1 VSSPLTMQYLQA
13 SGGGLS
19 LERLL
24 EVAHATG
31 ELVLTCR
38 NLKSFP
44 KHRCKNDLK
53 DTVSVDLSRNKLT
66 ELPQECT
73 DYFSLE
79 RLVLY
84 HNTIRSIPDSIVYLQ
99 SLQFLDLSR
108 NQLSYLPIS
117 ICELPLQALVVNNNR
132 LVSLPEEIGKM
143 STLMKLDVS
152 CNEITHLPVQIGDLT
167 SLKVLNLRRNH
178 LQEIPIEISYLQ
190 LRTLDLSGNRI
201 VSLPVEL
208 RFMTSVVNLNL
219 GENPLT
225 CPLANLVSRG
235 KIHVFKYLEI
245 QAIKEDRKRGVLT
258 DGDYRRSYRKTTAQL
273 NDFRFASGF
282 GADARRKRHTA
293 DSGYGSEQPLDRRWS
308 QEFNQEV
315 DHHHPSN
322 ADDTRRIMMRAA
334 AAQRSPNSRLQ
345 AVTVASPAASATSNS
360 NQNNPTEIASTSGPA
375 RGRGILNNSLQTS
388 LGGHPPPTSVNP
400 TPLTSTGST
409 TSSTASSSGYSSITG
424 AETTSGPNISVSGGL
439 GLGNR
444 GVNPAGGSEYAC
456 SNSASPNSST
466 ASHTTVPVPSVSSSS
481 TESSKSGTCRI
492 IPIIKEKPTV
502 PQPQSSNGNLGLPK
516 STSTS
521 NTVDTVDSSNHNKP
535 KTSSCSNGS
544 TGDQPDDYE
553 KEERRRAA
561 QRVLGKQGPQST
573 TTNVTPGSKLL
584 KSALPSPSASY
595 KQAIMQ
601 KTTHSKPSNSM
612 LPLPNALNQNQNNSS
627 NSTST
632 SNAPSSN
639 VVASSKIY
647 QQHQRENQTHT
658 GPSNPRQ
665 FKEQQQLRQR
675 NHEAN
680 EQNGGGGHGGGHHY
694 QQPRLTASA
703 LARMQQLQGAEP
715 SALPTTTTRSLYDVK
730 AMQKEA
736 VLSYVKAKQS
746 SPSRSVAG
754 RGSQPDLPGT
764 TKNGGLSNGGRAAST
779 TSIPQ
784 PSPTGNNTSS
794 IIKSLGKL
802 KMETTASN
810 GHHNA
815 GRSNNSMTSSSNSL
829 HGGHGPVHRRHDVE
843 KSATADAHINQ
854 LRLEI
859 ETRLRITMPED
870 ISAALAD
877 GVILCHVANHV
888 RPRAVPSIH
897 VPSPSVPKLNTAK
910 CRRNVENFL
919 LACRKI
925 GVREDLICSPSDILE
940 PRKQGSVRVAI
951 SVSELLRFHY
961 NRS

>member
-53 DTVSVDLSRNKLT
+53 DTVAVDLSRNKLT

-360 NQNNPTEIASTSGPA
+360 NQNNQTEIASSGPA
-375 RGRGILNNSLQTS
+375 RSRGILNNSHQTS
-388 LGGHPPPTSVNP
+388 IGHPPPTSVNP

-424 AETTSGPNISVSGGL
+424 AETPGPNISVSGGL
-439 GLGNR
+439 GLGSSR
-444 GVNPAGGSEYAC
+444 VNPAGSEYAC
-456 SNSASPNSST
+456 SSASPNSST
-466 ASHTTVPVPSVSSSS
+466 ASHTVPVPSVSSSS

-492 IPIIKEKPTV
+492 IPIIKEKPAV

-516 STSTS
+516 SSTS
-521 NTVDTVDSSNHNKP
+521 NTVDTVDSSNHIKP

-544 TGDQPDDYE
+544 AGDQPDDYE

-601 KTTHSKPSNSM
+601 KTTHSKPNSM
-612 LPLPNALNQNQNNSS
+612 LPLPNALNQNNNSS
-627 NSTST
+627 NTST
-632 SNAPSSN
+632 SNAPSSS
-639 VVASSKIY
+639 VAASSKIY
-647 QQHQRENQTHT
+647 QQHRENQTHT

-680 EQNGGGGHGGGHHY
+680 EQNGGGHHY

-961 NRS
+961 NRA

>member
-1 VSSPLTMQYLQA
+1 MTSTSDGGRGHRVSSPLTMQYLQA

-24 EVAHATG
+24 DVAHATG

-53 DTVSVDLSRNKLT
+53 DTVAVDLSRNKLT

-360 NQNNPTEIASTSGPA
+360 NQNNQTEIASSGPA
-375 RGRGILNNSLQTS
+375 RSRSILNNSLQTS
-388 LGGHPPPTSVNP
+388 IGHPPPTSVNP

-424 AETTSGPNISVSGGL
+424 AETPGPNISVSGGL
-439 GLGNR
+439 GLGSSR
-444 GVNPAGGSEYAC
+444 VNPAGSEYAC
-456 SNSASPNSST
+456 SSASPNSST
-466 ASHTTVPVPSVSSSS
+466 ASHTVPVPSVSSSS

-492 IPIIKEKPTV
+492 IPIIKEKPAV

-516 STSTS
+516 SSTS
-521 NTVDTVDSSNHNKP
+521 ITVDTVDSSNHIKP

-544 TGDQPDDYE
+544 AGDQPDDYE
-553 KEERRRAA
+553 KEERRRAS
-561 QRVLGKQGPQST
+561 QRVLGKQG
-573 TTNVTPGSKLL
+573 
-584 KSALPSPSASY
+584 
-595 KQAIMQ
+595 
-601 KTTHSKPSNSM
+601 
-612 LPLPNALNQNQNNSS
+612 
-627 NSTST
+627 
-632 SNAPSSN
+632 
-639 VVASSKIY
+639 
-647 QQHQRENQTHT
+647 
-658 GPSNPRQ
+658 Q

-680 EQNGGGGHGGGHHY
+680 EQNGGGHHY

-764 TKNGGLSNGGRAAST
+764 AKNGGLSNGGRAAST

-802 KMETTASN
+802 KMESTASN

-815 GRSNNSMTSSSNSL
+815 GRSNNSMTTSSNSL

-961 NRS
+961 NRA

>member
-1 VSSPLTMQYLQA
+1 MGSL
-13 SGGGLS
+13 GGNNCLS

-38 NLKSFP
+38 NLKTFP
-44 KHRCKNDLK
+44 KHRCKYDLK
-53 DTVSVDLSRNKLT
+53 DTVTVDLSRNKLS
-66 ELPQECT
+66 ELPPECT

-79 RLVLY
+79 KLVLY
-84 HNTIRSIPDSIVYLQ
+84 HNTIRTIPDSVVYLQ
-99 SLQFLDLSR
+99 SLRFLDLSR
-108 NQLSYLPIS
+108 NQLSYLPTA

-143 STLMKLDVS
+143 STLMELDAS
-152 CNEITHLPVQIGDLT
+152 CNEITHLPVQIGDL
-167 SLKVLNLRRNH
+167 SALKVLDLRRNH

-190 LRTLDLSGNRI
+190 LSTLDLSGNRI
-201 VSLPVEL
+201 TTLPVEL
-208 RFMTSVVNLNL
+208 RFMTTVVSLNL

-225 CPLANLVSRG
+225 YPPANLVSRG

-308 QEFNQEV
+308 QEFNQEA

-334 AAQRSPNSRLQ
+334 NCQRSPR
-345 AVTVASPAASATSNS
+345 AV
-360 NQNNPTEIASTSGPA
+360 PTAPTASTSTAANSTNPISSQTGGGLPLPA
-375 RGRGILNNSLQTS
+375 SMEAVIRNRMTSSSAVNSST
-388 LGGHPPPTSVNP
+388 GA
-400 TPLTSTGST
+400 PLTNAGAPMTSAGST
-409 TSSTASSSGYSSITG
+409 TSSTGSSSGYSSINN
-424 AETTSGPNISVSGGL
+424 ETSHSQSGGS
-439 GLGNR
+439 N
-444 GVNPAGGSEYAC
+444 NNNIDYAC
-456 SNSASPNSST
+456 HLPQPMNNSRA
-466 ASHTTVPVPSVSSSS
+466 VPIPSVSSSS
-481 TESSKSGTCRI
+481 TESSSGNCRI
-492 IPIIKEKPTV
+492 IPIIKEKPMV
-502 PQPQSSNGNLGLPK
+502 PQPQGNQSSNIQNNIHQNGVKPNENESVDGRNI
-516 STSTS
+516 TVS
-521 NTVDTVDSSNHNKP
+521 NNGD
-535 KTSSCSNGS
+535 CSE
-544 TGDQPDDYE
+544 DYE

-561 QRVLGKQGPQST
+561 QRVLGKQGPAPP
-573 TTNVTPGSKLL
+573 TPPTKLL
-584 KSALPSPSASY
+584 KSQLPSPSASY
-595 KQAIMQ
+595 KQAMQ
-601 KTTHSKPSNSM
+601 RNSSHSKPNSM
-612 LPLPNALNQNQNNSS
+612 LPLPNAPNTHPTVQPALPHRQFSMQTTDANTGGG
-627 NSTST
+627 STSF
-632 SNAPSSN
+632 
-639 VVASSKIY
+639 
-647 QQHQRENQTHT
+647 
-658 GPSNPRQ
+658 RQ
-665 FKEQQQLRQR
+665 FKDRDQQQLRLQQHQQLQQR
-675 NHEAN
+675 ISGHHRNN
-680 EQNGGGGHGGGHHY
+680 ESDVIDQPQNGGGHY

-715 SALPTTTTRSLYDVK
+715 TLPSTTTRSLYDVK

-736 VLSYVKAKQS
+736 VLSYVKSKQGSPAK
-746 SPSRSVAG
+746 SVAG
-754 RGSQPDLPGT
+754 RGSQPDLPT
-764 TKNGGLSNGGRAAST
+764 TKNGSSLSNGGRASST

-784 PSPTGNNTSS
+784 PSPTGVTS
-794 IIKSLGKL
+794 IKSLGKL
-802 KMETTASN
+802 KMEAA
-810 GHHNA
+810 NA
-815 GRSNNSMTSSSNSL
+815 RNSSSTSR
-829 HGGHGPVHRRHDVE
+829 GRHDVE

-859 ETRLRITMPED
+859 ESRLRITLPED
-870 ISAALAD
+870 ISPALAD

-951 SVSELLRFHY
+951 SVSELLRFHHH
-961 NRS
+961 RT